1 MTRIAAFIL
10 LACAMFLLVPADA
23 SAQRSGDRHGFR
35 QTYPGSL
42 AIGLAAG
49 ANANLGTGGPSNICD
64 CDFESGSG
72 VAYHAGMQ
80 LDIMVNRMFGIRFQ
94 GLYEDHSSIYEAD
107 RSVVTYSQ
115 DGAPV
120 QVNARR
126 RDEVQISYLSTAFLV
141 SWYTGASGI
150 YLLAG
155 ASAGF
160 FVDGNVRDEEYI
172 TTPGFVYTTSQSNRM
187 VFSDGPVDAGSEVQ
201 VRGGL
206 VLGVGFSM
214 PLARGMAIA
223 PELQFDYPLT
233 SVVEGNDDW
242 SIPTMRASVVFRFG
256 L

>member
-1 MTRIAAFIL
+1 MTRIVAF
-10 LACAMFLLVPADA
+10 FLLTCTISLLMPLE
-23 SAQRSGDRHGFR
+23 SGAQRLGNPHGFR
-35 QTYPGSL
+35 QTYPGAL

-49 ANANLGTGGPSNICD
+49 ANANLGVGGPENVCN

-72 VAYHAGMQ
+72 IAYHAGLH
-80 LDIMVNRMFGIRFQ
+80 LDIMVNQLFGLRLQ
-94 GLYEDHSSIYEAD
+94 GLFEDHSGIYEAD
-107 RSVVTYSQ
+107 RSVMTYSQ

-172 TTPGFVYTTSQSNRM
+172 TTPGFVYANAQSSRM
-187 VFSDGPVDAGSEVQ
+187 VFSDRPIDDGSDVQ

-206 VLGVGFSM
+206 VVGVGFDM
-214 PLARGMAIA
+214 PLARGLAIA
-223 PELQFDYPLT
+223 PELQFEYPLT
-233 SVVEGNDDW
+233 PVVAGNDDW
-242 SIPTMRASVVFRFG
+242 SIPTLRASVVFRFG